1 MVIPPSKM
9 TKAQWDHARR
19 KGCFIE
25 ARVSKG
31 AREIKI
37 TRVSWSESGR
47 GGGPKRPE
55 LRPVDQL

>member
-31 AREIKI
+31 GREIKI
-37 TRVSWSESGR
+37 TRISWSESGR
-47 GGGPKRPE
+47 GGGPKRPQE
-55 LRPVDQL
+55 TESL

>member
-9 TKAQWDHARR
+9 TAAQWDNARR

-31 AREIKI
+31 GREIKI
-37 TRVSWSESGR
+37 TRISWSASGR
-47 GGGPKRPE
+47 GGGPKRPAA
-55 LRPVDQL
+55 RPEDCL

>member
-9 TKAQWDHARR
+9 TAAQWDNARR

-31 AREIKI
+31 GREIKI
-37 TRVSWSESGR
+37 TRISWSASGR
-47 GGGPKRPE
+47 GGGPKK
-55 LRPVDQL
+55 

>member
-9 TKAQWDHARR
+9 TAAQWDHARR

-31 AREIKI
+31 GREIKI
-37 TRVSWSESGR
+37 TRISWSESGR
-47 GGGPKRPE
+47 GGGPKRPQE
-55 LRPVDQL
+55 TESL